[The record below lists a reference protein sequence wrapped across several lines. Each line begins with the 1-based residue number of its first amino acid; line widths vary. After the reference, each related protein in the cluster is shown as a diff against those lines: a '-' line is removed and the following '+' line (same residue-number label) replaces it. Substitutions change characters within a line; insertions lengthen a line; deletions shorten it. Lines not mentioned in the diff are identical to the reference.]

1 MKKYRILYEDK
12 DVFVVY
18 KPSGLAVQSAR
29 PSVPDV
35 MSMLQNELLERGK
48 KDVNLRLVNRLDQPV
63 EGIFLVAGSE
73 KAAADL
79 SRQVQDHIRMEKW
92 YQALVCGKLPQKEGV
107 LVDYLIKDGRT
118 NTSRVVSKG
127 TKEGKRSELHYRV
140 LQEWEDRTLLEI
152 QLLTGRH
159 HQIRVQL
166 AHAGV
171 PIVGD
176 TKYGKSDGDSR
187 QLCLCSFKTAFLH
200 PRTKKKMTF
209 EVKPSF
215 PMPET
220 LPIDCK

>member
-63 EGIFLVAGSE
+63 EGIFLVAGNE

-79 SRQVQDHIRMEKW
+79 SRQVQDHVRMEKW
-92 YQALVCGKLPQKEGV
+92 YQALVCGKLPQKEGA

-166 AHAGV
+166 AYAGV